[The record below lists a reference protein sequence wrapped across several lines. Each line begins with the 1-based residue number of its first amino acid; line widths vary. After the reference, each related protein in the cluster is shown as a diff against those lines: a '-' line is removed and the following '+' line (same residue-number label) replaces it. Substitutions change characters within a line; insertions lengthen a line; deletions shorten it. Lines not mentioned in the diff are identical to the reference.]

1 MVSYVSTSRGYYNF
15 SDREGTIWIMG
26 EKMQHYV
33 MHSIMAAVV
42 DARRCTTPWR
52 VVGEGIKFILI
63 DKGAGD

>member
-1 MVSYVSTSRGYYNF
+1 
-15 SDREGTIWIMG
+15 
-26 EKMQHYV
+26 MQHYI

-42 DARRCTTPWR
+42 GARRCTTPWW